1 MGGCPSLLQGLDYVI
16 VSLHRGVVGLQCG
29 VVPACRQAGTGK
41 KAGKSFPSTEF
52 TLSVSRM
59 GSGQVF

>member
-1 MGGCPSLLQGLDYVI
+1 MGKCYSAKCLLRRSSFGYEGWKFATK
-16 VSLHRGVVGLQCG
+16 HE
-29 VVPACRQAGTGK
+29 

-52 TLSVSRM
+52 TLSESRM